1 MTGKYVLREYF
12 KLCEG
17 GVCQDYLTEGEKIEV
32 KNGAMYLTGVAQRAD
47 AKNGNG
53 RIYPHR
59 VLAPEVENYKKIVRE
74 GRALGE
80 LDHPE
85 ETVINLKNAS
95 HLVTDIWWEGKEVM
109 VKLKVLS
116 GEPGR
121 QLRSLVNDG
130 VAIGLSSR
138 GLGDVRESREGSLV
152 ENYQLVCFDVV
163 SEPSVGGAFMHLMEN
178 RNRIQLEKPD
188 RIYRLLNDILRKE

>member
-1 MTGKYVLREYF
+1 MPKYILREYF

-17 GVCQDYLTEGEKIEV
+17 GVCQDFLTEAEKAEV
-32 KNGAMYLTGVAQRAD
+32 KGGALYLTGVAQRAD

-53 RIYPHR
+53 RMYPYN
-59 VLAPEVENYKKIVRE
+59 VLAPEVENYKKVIRE
-74 GRALGE
+74 ARALGE

-85 ETVINLKNAS
+85 ETVISLKNAS
-95 HLVTDIWWEGKEVM
+95 HLVTDIWWQGKEVM

-121 QLRSLVNDG
+121 QLRTLVNDG

-138 GLGDVRESREGSLV
+138 GLGDVKETRDGLLV

-163 SEPSVGGAFMHLMEN
+163 SEPSVGGAFMHLMEAKN
-178 RNRIQLEKPD
+178 KLKVDKSD
-188 RIYRLLNDILRKE
+188 RIYRALNEILRKE